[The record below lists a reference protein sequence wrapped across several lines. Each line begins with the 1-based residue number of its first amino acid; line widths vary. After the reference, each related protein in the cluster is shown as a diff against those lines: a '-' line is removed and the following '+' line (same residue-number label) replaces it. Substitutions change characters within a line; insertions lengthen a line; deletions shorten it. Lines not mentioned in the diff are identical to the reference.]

1 MLSFAERYLSFFLD
15 SIDWIYHCFL
25 KLIICDFHS
34 DFGANL
40 EHATSAVRCHH
51 DQLRDLWWAAP
62 GEIKKNHVSHCSIW
76 AASQVF
82 FLLFFRWKLCFLCPS
97 GRSWPV
103 QIKKEVVAA
112 RPRMVMMLMVL
123 ACRKVLHHGSYRI
136 WMNMID
142 PPKVFWR
149 HIFIFQT
156 GGQVRIPA
164 AMVQDSD
171 EWSSWHLQSLVM
183 WPKTGYIANCS
194 HQSRS
199 HQSCSTLVL
208 LFRFMIFTY
217 YTYTYFFEGD

>member
-1 MLSFAERYLSFFLD
+1 MWFSQRFWCKFGNMPPVLSGVIMINSE
-15 SIDWIYHCFL
+15 
-25 KLIICDFHS
+25 
-34 DFGANL
+34 
-40 EHATSAVRCHH
+40 
-51 DQLRDLWWAAP
+51 DLWWAAP

-82 FLLFFRWKLCFLCPS
+82 FFFFFRWKLCFLCPS

-156 GGQVRIPA
+156 GGTGPHPGRHGPGLRW
-164 AMVQDSD
+164 MVILTPSK
-171 EWSSWHLQSLVM
+171 SSHVAKNRLHS
-183 WPKTGYIANCS
+183 
-194 HQSRS
+194 
-199 HQSCSTLVL
+199 
-208 LFRFMIFTY
+208 
-217 YTYTYFFEGD
+217 